1 MIRPEIQFLYNSG
14 LALEVK
20 MKKSLFVVLLL
31 LAILALGISSAGAQA
46 FTYTSGFQVQN
57 LASSQATL
65 VITFVNQDGSTE
77 ATLTAQT
84 IPANGSQTYFPLSAV
99 PDGFNG
105 SVVIS
110 SDEPVAAITNVVGD
124 NFSAAAAYEAVS
136 EGSTTVLLPLLMQ
149 NNSGFSTWFNVQN
162 TGSAAASVNVAYSDG
177 SSAGPVT
184 IQPGASQTFIQT
196 AETHTQAVFSGV
208 ITSDQPVAASVIE
221 ESSAV
226 MFAYSGFNA
235 GSTDP
240 VMPLINANNSGYITG
255 IQIQNAGA
263 SATDV
268 TVSYTPSLAGTAC
281 TETQTVPANSSATFA
296 LFAFANGANST
307 CAAGAT
313 FVGSAQ
319 VTGNSTSQELVAIT
333 NQLLP
338 NVNGEAYSGFDP
350 AAATDTSVMPL
361 IMDRNSGYF
370 TGFNVQNVGSSS
382 TDVTCTFSGGVSYTV
397 NATLAA
403 GAATTA
409 LQNGQIADGYVGSG
423 TCTSTGEP
431 ILAIVNELGPSG
443 TADQLLVYNGI
454 VP

>member
-1 MIRPEIQFLYNSG
+1 
-14 LALEVK
+14 
-20 MKKSLFVVLLL
+20 MKKSVLFVLLL
-31 LAILALGISSAGAQA
+31 VAILALGISSAGAQA

-65 VITFVNQDGSTE
+65 VITFVNQDGSQE
-77 ATLTAQT
+77 AALTGET

-110 SDEPVAAITNVVGD
+110 SDEPVAAITNVIGD

-162 TGSAAASVNVAYSDG
+162 TGSATATVNVAYSDG
-177 SSAGPVT
+177 ASAGPVS
-184 IQPGASQTFIQT
+184 IEPGASQTFIQT
-196 AETHTQAVFSGV
+196 AETHSQAVFSGV

-235 GSTDP
+235 GSTNP
-240 VMPLINANNSGYITG
+240 VMPLVNANNSGYVTG
-255 IQIQNAGA
+255 IQIQNGDAA
-263 SATDV
+263 QDSVV

-296 LFAFANGANST
+296 LFAFNNGANST
-307 CAAGAT
+307 CAGGAM

-319 VTGNSTSQELVAIT
+319 VTSNSNNVELVAIA

-350 AAATDTSVMPL
+350 AAANDTSVMPL

-403 GAATTA
+403 GEATTA
-409 LQNGQIADGYVGSG
+409 LQNGQVADGYVGSG

>member
-1 MIRPEIQFLYNSG
+1 
-14 LALEVK
+14 

-31 LAILALGISSAGAQA
+31 LAVLALGVSGAGAQA

-57 LASSQATL
+57 LATGDATI
-65 VITFVNQDGSTE
+65 VISFVNQDGSTE
-77 ATLTAQT
+77 ATVNDTVL
-84 IPANGSQTYFPLSAV
+84 GSGSNTYFPLSAV

-136 EGSTTVLLPLLMQ
+136 QGNTTVLLPLLMKD
-149 NNSGFSTWFNVQN
+149 NSGFNTWFNVQN
-162 TGSAAASVNVAYSDG
+162 TGSSTATVNVAYSDG
-177 SSAGPVT
+177 SAVGP
-184 IQPGASQTFIQT
+184 ISIEPGASQTFIQAT
-196 AETHTQAVFSGV
+196 EPHTLAVFSGV
-208 ITSDQPVAASVIE
+208 VTSDQPVAASVIE
-221 ESSAV
+221 ESSTV

-240 VMPLINANNSGYITG
+240 VLPLINANNAGYQTG
-255 IQIQNAGA
+255 IQIQNAGG
-263 SATDV
+263 SSTDV

-281 TETQTVPANSSATFA
+281 TETQTVPAGASATFA
-296 LFAFANGANST
+296 LAAFANGANST

-319 VTGNSTSQELVAIT
+319 VTTNSASMELVAIT
-333 NQLLP
+333 NQLLIG
-338 NVNGEAYSGFDP
+338 VNGEAYSGFDP
-350 AAATDTSVMPL
+350 AAAGTTSVMPL

-370 TGFNVQNVGSSS
+370 TGFNVQNVGTSS
-382 TDVTCTFSGGVSYTV
+382 TDVTCTFTGTSYTV

-403 GAATTA
+403 GEAVTD
-409 LQNGQIADGYVGSG
+409 LQSGQIADSYVGSG
-423 TCTSTGEP
+423 SCTSTGEP
-431 ILAIVNELGPSG
+431 ILTIVNELGPSA
-443 TADQLLVYNGI
+443 TADQLLVYGGI